1 MLLLY
6 ILIIKQ
12 VLFISKGI
20 HYIMTDK
27 INIVFTKKQFRTL
40 LDIVYA
46 GNYLISSTN
55 EKDEEKYNEIESLV
69 FSHAKEADMDEF
81 AEYVSEYGGWLP
93 TKKFE
98 EQGIE
103 ERIECYD
110 STSFWNELIHRLA
123 LRDVALTLNTD
134 NPDIVM
140 EAILDRTDE
149 YEEFFENNDLSNV
162 TIKNMKP
169 MRKNYET
176 FRSMDIGKVDMY
188 DCDNCTDDD
197 DDEHGCDCGCEHHHT
212 H

>member
-46 GNYLISSTN
+46 GNYLVSSTN

-93 TKKFE
+93 TKEFE

-103 ERIECYD
+103 ERIESYD

-149 YEEFFENNDLSNV
+149 YEEFFE
-162 TIKNMKP
+162 KNAIFQKITNYFKMKKFFLHESVFFHKKKFSLP
-169 MRKNYET
+169 
-176 FRSMDIGKVDMY
+176 
-188 DCDNCTDDD
+188 
-197 DDEHGCDCGCEHHHT
+197 
-212 H
+212 